1 MKEIHTIALAKSCS
15 VTRMASWGFDS
26 FKPLSFLIIG

>member
-26 FKPLSFLIIG
+26 LKLLSFLIIG